1 MPDDN
6 IIKEKYYKS
15 KNIYNFKDYIN
26 SEEIKNY
33 KISII
38 YTYSSTINTFEDF
51 NREMSFNISDIK
63 TEKQLVN
70 LIDEKKNRNE
80 NNMLKKDYN
89 IFIHIE
95 QSYSIHIEFLSN
107 LIIENY
113 KNDIYNYIIIIHINR
128 NFDINNNNEKIYSL
142 PDINPDINQIFIDN
156 LNGNNKTNLEDL
168 FSKDMKTLLKEQK
181 DEMDLDDEFD
191 KTLVKFLKTELDKKN
206 LNYNGYIDEVQKY
219 INEEKQINNKII
231 EITLKIIDN
240 DKDKEKCQDIIDTI
254 YEKELIDN
262 YTLDIASFLV
272 EYIKENI
279 FKKYLTHIFKVLEDN
294 NIFTTLI
301 EIRKNNYKLIKKNI
315 IEEIIKNYLN
325 NINIKENSKFESKF
339 KYNYIIPGFYNF
351 YVNIS
356 DFIRKNISQN
366 YLKNEKNLRDLIKE
380 DFKNISC

>member
-366 YLKNEKNLRDLIKE
+366 YLKNEKN
-380 DFKNISC
+380 